1 MATMKRAMIPL
12 VKPVISQA
20 EKQKVLE
27 VLETGMLAS
36 GSYVKE
42 YERRFSRFIGTRYG
56 VATSSGTSALHVALL
71 SLGIGKG
78 DEVIT
83 TPFSFIATSNAI
95 LYCQARPVFAD
106 VELDTFNIS
115 PPQIE
120 KALETHPKAKAL
132 LIAHIF
138 GLPCQMDEISKLAR
152 RHRIKLIED
161 CAQATGAEWDG
172 KKVGVFGDV
181 AVFSFYATKNM
192 ITGEGGMILTNDK
205 QMELRSRALINHGR
219 SSRFIH
225 TTLGYNYRTTNLAA
239 AIGLC
244 QLQKINRLNAKRAQN
259 AKYLSRHLNG
269 TKGIILPYKPERS
282 KHVFHLY
289 TMKVKGKRNQLI
301 RHLAKEGI
309 ESASIYPI
317 PIHKQPLYKRLGY
330 GRLKLPKAEAAAREV
345 VSIPVHP
352 SLKKSD
358 LQRIV
363 KAIRKWAKAT
373 GRRLNL

>member
-1 MATMKRAMIPL
+1 ML
-12 VKPVISQA
+12 DS
-20 EKQKVLE
+20 
-27 VLETGMLAS
+27 GMLAS

-42 YERRFSRFIGTRYG
+42 YERRFSRFIGTKFG

-71 SLGIGKG
+71 SLGIGRG

-106 VELDTFNIS
+106 IDLDTFNIS
-115 PPQIE
+115 PLKIE
-120 KALETHPKAKAL
+120 RALKAHPKAKAL

-138 GLPCQMDEISKLAR
+138 GLPCQMDEISKLVR
-152 RHRIKLIED
+152 RHRLKLIED

-172 KKVGVFGDV
+172 GKVGTFGDV
-181 AVFSFYATKNM
+181 AIFSFYATKNM
-192 ITGEGGMILTNDK
+192 ITGEGGMVLTNDK
-205 QMELRSRALINHGR
+205 KVEQRSRALINHGR

-225 TTLGYNYRTTNLAA
+225 ATLGYNYRTTNIAA
-239 AIGLC
+239 SIGIC
-244 QLQKINRLNAKRAQN
+244 QLRKIDRLNARRERNARYFSKR
-259 AKYLSRHLNG
+259 LFG
-269 TKGIILPYKPERS
+269 IKGVVLPCKPETS

-289 TMKVKGKRNQLI
+289 TLKVKGKRNQLI
-301 RHLAKEGI
+301 RHLAEEGI

-330 GRLKLPKAEAAAREV
+330 GSLKLPKAEAAAREV

-352 SLKKSD
+352 SLKESD
-358 LQRIV
+358 LQKIV
-363 KAIRKWAKAT
+363 EAIRKWTLK
-373 GRRLNL
+373 RR